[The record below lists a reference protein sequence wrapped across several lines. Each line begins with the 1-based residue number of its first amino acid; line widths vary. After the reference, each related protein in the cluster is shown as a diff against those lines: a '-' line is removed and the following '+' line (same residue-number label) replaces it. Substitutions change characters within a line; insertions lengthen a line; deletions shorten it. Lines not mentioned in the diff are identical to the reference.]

1 MTTEEYLIARKSKNW
16 RFKKIVN
23 EDSFMNVNRVHPL
36 KQKLVRNI
44 VEEAKKENVVK
55 RIIIFGSSIRYDC
68 DITSDLDIC
77 IDWMMDCY
85 DENGILLPFTQN
97 MRKCIS
103 FETKGRADVVN
114 YDYLEDTVLAEAV
127 KEGVVVYE
135 YHV

>member
-1 MTTEEYLIARKSKNW
+1 MTTEEYLIARKSRNW

-23 EDSFMNVNRVHPL
+23 EDAFLNVNRVHPL
-36 KQKLVRNI
+36 KQGLVKNI
-44 VEEAKKENVVK
+44 VNEAKKENVVK

-77 IDWMMDCY
+77 IDWMLDCC
-85 DENGILLPFTQN
+85 DENGVLLPFTKN
-97 MRKCIS
+97 MRKFIS
-103 FETKGRADVVN
+103 LETKGRADVVN
-114 YDYLEDTVLAEAV
+114 YDYLENTVLEEAV